1 MPKKKEVKEIIE
13 KIYDYSLEEIME
25 TGFGRYSKEIIQERA
40 LPDVRDG
47 LKPVQRR
54 ILYSMFISGFKHDKP
69 HRKSARAVGDIMG
82 KFHPHGDSSIY
93 EALIRMSQNWKMR
106 ETLIDIHG
114 NNGSI
119 DGDGPAAMR
128 YTEARL
134 TRLAET
140 LLSSISKETVEMA
153 WNFDDEEKE
162 PTVLPAT
169 YPNLLV
175 NGSTG
180 ISAGYATNIPTH
192 NLSEVIDATIK
203 RIDSPNCR
211 LETIMEVMPGPD
223 FPTGGVIEGK
233 LGLIDAYTKGKGKVV
248 LKAKTE
254 IVRTGS
260 KQQIIVHSIP
270 YEVIKEQLIKKITEI
285 KLDKKIEGINDIIDE
300 SDHEHMAR
308 IVIDLK
314 NTANAELVL
323 NYLFKN
329 TDLQVNYNFNMVAIV
344 NRRPRLVGILEIL
357 DAFIAHQKEVIT
369 RRTEWDLKK
378 AKFDYHILEGLV
390 KAIDI
395 LDEVIRIIRG
405 SKNKS
410 DAIANL
416 SNEYDFTFEQAKA
429 IVELQL
435 YRLTNTDIVAL
446 QEEMEKL
453 RKNIQIWEQI
463 LSNEEALKYVM
474 KTELKAIKKE
484 YGNPRRT
491 EIKDEVTEIKL
502 DISDMIPKENVVVV
516 VTNEGYIKRV
526 PSKSFA
532 SRGEDETTL
541 KPGDFITGL
550 YEVTTL
556 DTILAFT
563 NLGNYLYIPVHKIPE
578 AKWKE
583 LGKHINNIVLMGMD
597 EQVIAS
603 FVMDKE
609 KELLTLTK
617 NGMIK
622 RSSMADYEV
631 TRYSK
636 PMLAMKLKE
645 DDAVVRV
652 LEAKSKCMLLSS
664 NGYYVQFAKEEVPL
678 TGVKAAGVKG
688 MNLKE
693 DFVVSGVSYDEAD
706 YLDVFTNQR
715 TAKRIKVSDF
725 EITGRA
731 KRGNAFIKKVKSV
744 NYQIVQALLMESR
757 DVVLVKSDSEIREIK
772 NSDIAILDMASTGS
786 TISKYKVD
794 AVSKKV
800 DLESYLKKESKQEEN
815 ISVVKEKEVK
825 IKEFTM
831 EDFLDDFKI

>member
-1 MPKKKEVKEIIE
+1 MPKKKETKEIIE

-54 ILYSMFISGFKHDKP
+54 IMYAMYISHFTHDKP
-69 HRKSARAVGDIMG
+69 HRKSAKAVGDIMG
-82 KFHPHGDSSIY
+82 NFHPHGDSSIY
-93 EALIRMSQNWKMR
+93 DALIRMSQDWKMR
-106 ETLIDIHG
+106 ECFIDIHG

-134 TRLAET
+134 TRLAESMLT
-140 LLSSISKETVEMA
+140 SINKNTVEMA
-153 WNFDDEEKE
+153 WNFDDTERE
-162 PTVLPAT
+162 PTVLPASF
-169 YPNLLV
+169 PNLLV

-203 RIDSPNCR
+203 RIDSPNCK
-211 LETIMEVMPGPD
+211 LETIMEIMPGPD
-223 FPTGGVIEGK
+223 FPTGGVVEGK
-233 LGLIDAYTKGKGKVV
+233 MGLVDAYTKGKGKVI
-248 LKAKTE
+248 LKAKCD
-254 IVRTGS
+254 IVKSGS
-260 KQQIIVHSIP
+260 KKQIIVSSIP
-270 YEVIKEQLIKKITEI
+270 YEVVKEQLIKKITEI
-285 KLDKKIEGINDIIDE
+285 RLDKKIEGINDVIDE

-314 NTANAELVL
+314 SNANTELVL
-323 NYLFKN
+323 NYLLKN
-329 TDLQVNYNFNMVAIV
+329 TDLQINYNFNMVAIV

-357 DAFIAHQKEVIT
+357 DAFIEHQKSVIT

-378 AKFDYHILEGLV
+378 ARLDYHILEGLV

-410 DAIANL
+410 DAITNL

-453 RKNIQIWEQI
+453 AKDIHIWEQI

-474 KTELKAIKKE
+474 KTELKKIKKE

-502 DISDMIPKENVVVV
+502 DMNDMIPKENVVVV
-516 VTNEGYIKRV
+516 ITNEGYIKRV
-526 PSKSFA
+526 SSKSYA
-532 SRGEDETTL
+532 SRGDDETAL

-556 DTILAFT
+556 HTILVFT

-578 AKWKE
+578 VKWKE
-583 LGKHINNIVLMGMD
+583 LGKHINNIVLMGQD
-597 EQVIAS
+597 EQVIS
-603 FVMDKE
+603 SLVMDDKQKE
-609 KELLTLTK
+609 ILIATK
-617 NGMIK
+617 NWMIK
-622 RSSMADYEV
+622 KSKLADYEV
-631 TRYSK
+631 TR
-636 PMLAMKLKE
+636 
-645 DDAVVRV
+645 
-652 LEAKSKCMLLSS
+652 
-664 NGYYVQFAKEEVPL
+664 
-678 TGVKAAGVKG
+678 
-688 MNLKE
+688 
-693 DFVVSGVSYDEAD
+693 
-706 YLDVFTNQR
+706 
-715 TAKRIKVSDF
+715 
-725 EITGRA
+725 
-731 KRGNAFIKKVKSV
+731 
-744 NYQIVQALLMESR
+744 
-757 DVVLVKSDSEIREIK
+757 
-772 NSDIAILDMASTGS
+772 
-786 TISKYKVD
+786 
-794 AVSKKV
+794 
-800 DLESYLKKESKQEEN
+800 
-815 ISVVKEKEVK
+815 
-825 IKEFTM
+825 
-831 EDFLDDFKI
+831 